1 MKNCKHCNAIP
12 REYWDQKSISYDG
25 NPEGNTEEK
34 IFHIVECS
42 KGCHRVVSFKSI
54 TNARNLWKKQN
65 TVIINDLYDAIREV
79 TGFQF
84 TNEKCEEIRMVIRDF
99 EGKI

>member
-1 MKNCKHCNAIP
+1 MKNCKYCGAIP
-12 REYWDQKSISYDG
+12 REYRDQKTISYDG

-54 TNARNLWKKQN
+54 TNARKQWKEQNIVTKQ
-65 TVIINDLYDAIREV
+65 DMYDEIV
-79 TGFQF
+79 SILGHYFD
-84 TNEKCEEIRMVIRDF
+84 NETLEKVRVKFKQYEA
-99 EGKI
+99 KL

>member
-1 MKNCKHCNAIP
+1 MKNCKFCGAIP
-12 REYWDQKSISYDG
+12 REYRDQKQATNFG
-25 NPEGNTEEK
+25 NSFCDEEK

-65 TVIINDLYDAIREV
+65 IVTKQDMYDEIV
-79 TGFQF
+79 NILGHYFD
-84 TNEKCEEIRMVIRDF
+84 NETLEKVRLTFKQYEA
-99 EGKI
+99 KL